1 MIITSNEFDS
11 AQQLENGLKERFS
24 DLDFTKLTYL
34 DLGAGLP
41 EFYSNS
47 LHFRNKGVKVISVD
61 ANAKFCMEH
70 KKLGYG
76 IHNYAIVTDDR
87 TEVVFREYPN
97 DIQGLA
103 FSSIAD
109 GEAEEGRYYVEY
121 TIPSIT
127 IQNLLKE
134 NKIEAETIDIIDL
147 DIEGGEIEIIK
158 SLELEKLG
166 VKGMIVENIEED
178 TEYYKTYTD
187 LGYEVY
193 ARCKHNDIII
203 KTK

>member
-1 MIITSNEFDS
+1 MITTSSEFDS

-24 DLDFTKLTYL
+24 ELDFTKLTYL

-47 LHFRNKGVKVISVD
+47 LHFRNKGTKVISVD

-70 KKLGYG
+70 KKLGYD

-109 GEAEEGRYYVEY
+109 GEAEKDRYSVEY

-127 IQNLLKE
+127 IQNLLSKHHSD
-134 NKIEAETIDIIDL
+134 NTTIDIIDL
-147 DIEGGEIEIIK
+147 DIEGGELDIIK
-158 SLELEKLG
+158 SLDLEGLG
-166 VKGMIVENIEED
+166 IKGMIVENIKED
-178 TEYYKTYTD
+178 TEYYKTYED

-203 KTK
+203 KK

>member
-1 MIITSNEFDS
+1 MITTSSEFDS

-24 DLDFTKLTYL
+24 ELDFTKLTYL

-47 LHFRNKGVKVISVD
+47 LHFRNKGTNVISVD

-70 KKLGYG
+70 KKLGYD

-109 GEAEEGRYYVEY
+109 GEPEAGRYYVEY

-127 IQNLLKE
+127 IQNLLKQ
-134 NKIEAETIDIIDL
+134 NHKDVETIDIIDL

-158 SLELEKLG
+158 SLDLEGLG
-166 VKGMIVENIEED
+166 VKGMIVENIEGD
-178 TEYYKTYTD
+178 TEYYKAYED

-193 ARCKHNDIII
+193 ARCNHNDIII
-203 KTK
+203 KK

>member
-1 MIITSNEFDS
+1 MITTNSEFDS
-11 AQQLENGLKERFS
+11 ALQLEEGLRKRYT

-70 KKLGYG
+70 KKLGYH
-76 IHNYAIVTDDR
+76 INNYAIVTDDR
-87 TEVVFREYPN
+87 TEVVFREYPDN
-97 DIQGLA
+97 IQGLS

-109 GEAEEGRYYVEY
+109 KEPEEGRYYVEY
-121 TIPSIT
+121 TVPSINVQT
-127 IQNLLKE
+127 LLSKHHSDT
-134 NKIEAETIDIIDL
+134 KVIDIIDL

-158 SLELEKLG
+158 SLDLEGLG
-166 VKGMIVENIEED
+166 VKGMIVENIEGD
-178 TEYYKTYTD
+178 VEYYKAYEE

-193 ARCKHNDIII
+193 ARCNHNDIII
-203 KTK
+203 KK

>member
-1 MIITSNEFDS
+1 MITTSSEFDS

-24 DLDFTKLTYL
+24 ELDFTKLTYL

-47 LHFRNKGVKVISVD
+47 LHFRNKGAKVISVD
-61 ANAKFCMEH
+61 ANEKFCEEH
-70 KKLGYG
+70 KSRGYH

-97 DIQGLA
+97 DIRGLA

-109 GEAEEGRYYVEY
+109 GEPEAGRYYVEY

-134 NKIEAETIDIIDL
+134 NHKDVDTIDIIDL

-158 SLELEKLG
+158 SLDLERLG
-166 VKGMIVENIEED
+166 VKGMIVENIEAD
-178 TEYYKTYTD
+178 VEYYKAYEE

-193 ARCKHNDIII
+193 ARCNHNDIII
-203 KTK
+203 KK